1 MTHTPFLR
9 QIVVGFVL
17 SGVALSGMG
26 IPVLAQGNP
35 DATTQKGARKKAK
48 TAQGQQTDQTVQPTV
63 KRRAKETTQQEP
75 VEVRRRK
82 RDTSVN
88 PDTSVQANPENRA
101 VKPRTVNADQTAEPR
116 TNPRRNKEGKQTEA
130 NTVRVEPRV
139 DGKKTEVDTV
149 RVAPRVD
156 TADRRTAHEERRV
169 SDVEKRKRI
178 DVQRRRYETYNTR
191 LERQNQLAQQR
202 IAYLKRQNRQ
212 AQLRYQEEYWRRVN
226 EQRLR
231 LATYRSYDY
240 DNDPYYYTAPSY
252 RYYRGGRSYYVNQYS
267 ADLLND
273 AVRYGYQEGFE
284 AGRADR
290 EDHVRFNYRGSFA
303 WEDANYGYPG
313 HYIDQSEY
321 NYYFREGFRRGYE
334 DGYYSRSRYGSFSTG
349 KAVILAAV
357 VGTIITLAALD

>member
-1 MTHTPFLR
+1 MKHTTFFRQLIGGFALSVMT
-9 QIVVGFVL
+9 
-17 SGVALSGMG
+17 LSGMG
-26 IPVLAQGNP
+26 VPALAQGNP
-35 DATTQKGARKKAK
+35 DAATQKGNRKKAK
-48 TAQGQQTDQTVQPTV
+48 AAQTQPSDQTQQPKA
-63 KRRAKETTQQEP
+63 KRRAQETTQEP

-88 PDTSVQANPENRA
+88 PDASVQTNPDG
-101 VKPRTVNADQTAEPR
+101 RTTRRRNITTDQTVEPR
-116 TNPRRNKEGKQTEA
+116 TQPRRTEKA
-130 NTVRVEPRV
+130 KRTEVETVPVEPRV
-139 DGKKTEVDTV
+139 DVKRTEVETV
-149 RVAPRVD
+149 RTKPRVD
-156 TADRRTAHEERRV
+156 ANDRRTAHEERRV
-169 SDVEKRKRI
+169 SDDEKRKRI
-178 DVQRRRYETYNTR
+178 DVQRRRYEAYNTK

-231 LATYRSYDY
+231 LTTYRTYDY

-252 RYYRGGRSYYVNQYS
+252 RYNRGGRFYYVNQYS
-267 ADLLND
+267 ANLLND

-290 EDHVRFNYRGSFA
+290 EDRVRYNYRGSFA

-313 HYIDQSEY
+313 HYVDQSEY

-334 DGYYSRSRYGSFSTG
+334 DGYHSRSRYGSFSTG

-357 VGTIITLAALD
+357 VGTIVTLAAID